1 MCVYFLP
8 CILHKML
15 TVSHLHQV
23 SSSVQVT
30 RTPTSQTC
38 SLTEECRTQMK
49 KKIESRCMQKH
60 ALTNARLNHEDITEL
75 WCCMFWFMQL
85 NFSLSY
91 EYLCFI

>member
-8 CILHKML
+8 CILHTML

-38 SLTEECRTQMK
+38 SFTEGVTHTNENKKRKQVHAETRPHTCATQP
-49 KKIESRCMQKH
+49 
-60 ALTNARLNHEDITEL
+60 
-75 WCCMFWFMQL
+75 
-85 NFSLSY
+85 
-91 EYLCFI
+91 